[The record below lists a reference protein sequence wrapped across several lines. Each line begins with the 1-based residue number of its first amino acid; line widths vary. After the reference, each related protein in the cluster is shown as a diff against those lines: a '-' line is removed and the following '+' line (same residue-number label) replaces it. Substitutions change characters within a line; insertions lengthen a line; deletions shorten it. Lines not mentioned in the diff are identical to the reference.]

1 MEASYAMQN
10 KLKLSHD
17 FAGVAYVRI
26 CHVDPS
32 RGYHVGRKCTLT
44 YLNSYGPER
53 NLYTVNFIVGEK
65 NC

>member
-32 RGYHVGRKCTLT
+32 RGYHVGRKGILT
-44 YLNSYGPER
+44 P
-53 NLYTVNFIVGEK
+53 TVKSSFTGT
-65 NC
+65 